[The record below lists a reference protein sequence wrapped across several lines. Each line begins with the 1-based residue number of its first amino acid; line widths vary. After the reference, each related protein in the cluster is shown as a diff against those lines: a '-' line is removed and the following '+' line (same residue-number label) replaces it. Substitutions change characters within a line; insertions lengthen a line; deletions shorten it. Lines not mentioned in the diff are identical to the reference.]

1 MHSSKDPL
9 HGVTLEALLNALVA
23 RYGWAEMA
31 RQVNINCF
39 KSDPSIKS
47 SLKFLRR
54 TPWARKEVEA
64 MYLASLDDDAPVEKA
79 DPWASWQKK
88 NPLPQDT
95 IMQSWSSK
103 DFTADRAWGALDIA
117 NFSGT
122 TVRLHWTDQPYI
134 WHINDGQEVFAVMDG
149 QVAMHV
155 KVDGEEQVIMLNA
168 GDIFYA
174 GVGCE
179 HVAHPQGAARILV
192 IEKEGS
198 V

>member
-1 MHSSKDPL
+1 
-9 HGVTLEALLNALVA
+9 
-23 RYGWAEMA
+23 
-31 RQVNINCF
+31 
-39 KSDPSIKS
+39 
-47 SLKFLRR
+47 
-54 TPWARKEVEA
+54 
-64 MYLASLDDDAPVEKA
+64 
-79 DPWASWQKK
+79 
-88 NPLPQDT
+88 
-95 IMQSWSSK
+95 MQSWSSK

-117 NFSGT
+117 KLYGDH
-122 TVRLHWTDQPYI
+122 RDLHWTDQPYI

-155 KVDGEEQVIMLNA
+155 KVDGEEQIIMLNA